1 MDNNIDILE
10 SKINKIESKVDK
22 IEKDIEKILYILENN
37 IEPNCSRMNTHISFI
52 EKIYENVRSPMDYVC
67 NTINRFYIS
76 DK

>member
-1 MDNNIDILE
+1 MDNKIFILE
-10 SKINKIESKVDK
+10 SKINKIE
-22 IEKDIEKILYILENN
+22 KDIVKILYILENN

>member
-1 MDNNIDILE
+1 MDNKIEILE
-10 SKINKIESKVDK
+10 SKIDK
-22 IEKDIEKILYILENN
+22 LEKDIEKILYILENN

>member
-1 MDNNIDILE
+1 MDKKIDLLE
-10 SKINKIESKVDK
+10 LKIDK
-22 IEKDIEKILYILENN
+22 IEKDIEKILCILENN

>member
-1 MDNNIDILE
+1 MDNKISILE
-10 SKINKIESKVDK
+10 SKINK

>member
-1 MDNNIDILE
+1 MDNKIDILD
-10 SKINKIESKVDK
+10 SKIEKL
-22 IEKDIEKILYILENN
+22 EKDIEKILYILENN